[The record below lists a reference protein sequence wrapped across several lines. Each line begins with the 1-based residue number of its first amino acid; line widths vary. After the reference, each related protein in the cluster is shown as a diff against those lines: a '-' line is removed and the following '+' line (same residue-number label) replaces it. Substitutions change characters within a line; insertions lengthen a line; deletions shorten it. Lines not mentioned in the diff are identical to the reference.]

1 MSGHQPE
8 TMACGVLSCVVDLLS
23 ELSGVPWLDV
33 YGLFFFPDH
42 GKHESHGDFHA
53 AAAERVASQARLS

>member
-33 YGLFFFPDH
+33 YGL
-42 GKHESHGDFHA
+42 
-53 AAAERVASQARLS
+53 ERVL